1 MHISEA
7 LAKLRKERGLT
18 QPDVAAF
25 LSERYKS
32 YTYKNVS
39 SWESG
44 SVLPPVETFLFLCEL
59 YGVRDVLTTFR
70 GLEYDYPSAAR
81 LNEYGKRR
89 VEEYIRLLSNDPM
102 FAVGESNSD
111 DSVVLEKPGRVIRL
125 YDTPAAAG
133 TGSFFDNDSY
143 IDFEVDETVP
153 KEAEFAV
160 RVRGDSMM
168 PRFVD
173 GQVIFIKKQQTLDI
187 GDIGIFGLDGDSY
200 IKKLGSGELLSLNS
214 MYEPIEIGE
223 HSSLYIFGKVVG

>member
-7 LAKLRKERGLT
+7 LARLRKERGLT
-18 QPDVAAF
+18 QSDVAAF

-59 YGVRDVLTTFR
+59 YGVRDVLATFR

-81 LNEYGKRR
+81 LNEHGKSR

-102 FAVGESNSD
+102 FAAGKPNSD
-111 DSVVLEKPGRVIRL
+111 INVVLEKPGRVIRL

-143 IDFEVDETVP
+143 VDFEVDKTVP
-153 KEAEFAV
+153 KQAEFAV
-160 RVRGDSMM
+160 RVSGDSMI
-168 PRFVD
+168 PRFID

-187 GDIGIFGLDGDSY
+187 GEIGIFMLDSSPY
-200 IKKLGSGELLSLNS
+200 IKKLGHGELLSLNS
-214 MYEPIEIGE
+214 MYEPIKIYE
-223 HSSLYIFGKVVG
+223 HSSFYIFGKVVG